1 MSVLAIR
8 GFAERDAAEV
18 IALWKAAGLTR
29 SWNDPVRDIER
40 KMAVAPEVFLVGCV
54 DGKVVASAM
63 GGYDGHRGWVNY
75 LAVDSAWRGHG
86 FARQIMTHLEEMLLA
101 RGCAKLNLQ
110 IRAGNQDALAFYEAA
125 GYAQDDVV
133 SLGKRLIA
141 DD

>member
-8 GFAERDAAEV
+8 GFTAGDAGDV
-18 IALWKAAGLTR
+18 IALWQAAGLTR
-29 SWNDPVRDIER
+29 SWNDPARDIER
-40 KMAVAPEVFLVGCV
+40 KMAVAPELFLVGCV
-54 DGKVVASAM
+54 DDKIVASAM

-75 LAVDSAWRGHG
+75 LAVDVGWRGHG
-86 FARQIMTHLEEMLLA
+86 FAREIMMHLEAMLLA

-110 IRAGNQDALAFYEAA
+110 VRTDNMDALAFYEAA
-125 GYAQDDVV
+125 GYTRDDVV